1 MAKPT
6 ILLTAVGAALLLS
19 ACGVRR
25 AAEVAEVAEQ
35 AEGMPVWKAMQL
47 T

>member
-25 AAEVAEVAEQ
+25 AAEVAEQ